1 MIRAV
6 IFDLD
11 GVLVTT
17 DECHYQ
23 AWKKMADE
31 QNIPFSR
38 EINEQL
44 RGVSRMDCVDII
56 LKNAARAYT
65 DAEKLA
71 LATRKND
78 LYIALISQ
86 LNAGAILPGAL
97 DTVRA
102 LRNAGIKVAVGSAS
116 KNTPL
121 ILHQLQMDGLFDAVS
136 DGNQLLHGK
145 PDPEVFLRAA
155 KMVSIPP
162 ADCLVVEDADAGLEA
177 AKRGGM
183 RSLGVGAA
191 QNNDKATFNA
201 SSLADI
207 DLAALI
213 RADAI

>member
-1 MIRAV
+1 
-6 IFDLD
+6 
-11 GVLVTT
+11 
-17 DECHYQ
+17 
-23 AWKKMADE
+23 MADE

-56 LKNAARAYT
+56 LKSAARAYT

>member
-1 MIRAV
+1 MC
-6 IFDLD
+6 
-11 GVLVTT
+11 GYHSK
-17 DECHYQ
+17 E
-23 AWKKMADE
+23 
-31 QNIPFSR
+31 
-38 EINEQL
+38 
-44 RGVSRMDCVDII
+44 RG
-56 LKNAARAYT
+56 ARYT

>member
-56 LKNAARAYT
+56 LKSAARAYT

>member
-56 LKNAARAYT
+56 LKSAARAYT

-102 LRNAGIKVAVGSAS
+102 LKNAGIKVAVGSAS

>member
-1 MIRAV
+1 MIKAV

-31 QNIPFSR
+31 QNIPFDH
-38 EINEQL
+38 EKNNFL
-44 RGVSRMDCVDII
+44 RGISRMDCVDII
-56 LKNAARAYT
+56 LKDAARAYS

-78 LYIALISQ
+78 LYVSLISQ
-86 LNAGAILPGAL
+86 LNESAILPGAL
-97 DTVRA
+97 ATIAA
-102 LRNAGIKVAVGSAS
+102 LKKIGVQTAVGSAS
-116 KNTPL
+116 RNTPL
-121 ILHQLQMDGLFDAVS
+121 ILRQLHMDGLFDAVS
-136 DGNQLLHGK
+136 DGNGLLHGK

-155 KMVSIPP
+155 QMLSVQP

-177 AKRGGM
+177 AKRGNM

-191 QNNDKATFNA
+191 QSDKKATINA
-201 SSLADI
+201 PTLADI

-213 RADAI
+213 QADLI

>member
-56 LKNAARAYT
+56 LKNAARTYT

-71 LATRKND
+71 LATQKND
-78 LYIALISQ
+78 LYITLISQ
-86 LNAGAILPGAL
+86 LNASAILPGAL

-102 LRNAGIKVAVGSAS
+102 LKNAGIRVAVGSAS